1 LRSPSLVCALVVV
14 AVMAAVATVPATA
27 QQRFDLD
34 WSSSTRVA
42 SAGGG
47 PRADDAVS
55 TRDLRGRATLTVVRS
70 PLPGAAFA
78 FDFQGPEG
86 GGSGLVLPDGRTID
100 PNFAFPAP
108 AVPDPPS
115 RGLRRVR
122 SRFRLIGPADRPRAV
137 ELEFT
142 EIFLCRDVPG
152 ACGGVKRWE
161 RSFTASGRLSTVQAP
176 AAR

>member
-1 LRSPSLVCALVVV
+1 MLVVV
-14 AVMAAVATVPATA
+14 AVVAAVTTTPAGA

-34 WSSSTRVA
+34 WSSSARVA

-47 PRADDAVS
+47 PKADDAVS
-55 TRDLRGRATLTVVRS
+55 TRDLRGRATFTLVKS

-86 GGSGLVLPDGRTID
+86 NGSGLVLPDGRTID
-100 PNFAFPAP
+100 ANFAFPAP
-108 AVPDPPS
+108 AVPEPPS

-142 EIFLCRDVPG
+142 EVFLCRDVPG

-161 RSFTASGRLSTVQAP
+161 RSFTARGGLSAVGAP